1 MALDAAAPAK
11 AQPGNAGGGA
21 RRSKHHSPWTL
32 AEASALVDGVAR
44 AGGCRWTVVKK
55 MSESG
60 PAAPLARRSAIDLK
74 DKWRNLLSLAR
85 LPAAGRRRA
94 AETPAPLLQRVL
106 ELEVRYGT
114 ARRRGRRGGAAGDV

>member
-1 MALDAAAPAK
+1 MALHAPTALLMVR
-11 AQPGNAGGGA
+11 AQ
-21 RRSKHHSPWTL
+21 RRIACVGERPWTRE
-32 AEASALVDGVAR
+32 EATALVDGVAR

-55 MSESG
+55 MSETG
-60 PAAPLARRSAIDLK
+60 PTAPLARRSAIDLK

-106 ELEVRYGT
+106 ELENRYGV
-114 ARRRGRRGGAAGDV
+114 ARRRGRRGGAADAR